1 MPDHRVGT
9 RRALRLLGAAG
20 LAAVLLL
27 LPHFLSFS
35 QQELLVFLSINVLIV
50 ASYRLLTLTGEW
62 SLAHVVLM
70 GVGGYAS
77 ALYTKSFGVPVPLS
91 VLCGAATAGFVAFLL
106 SFPLFRMKGFY
117 FLIGSFAAGEVI
129 RLIWKRFTD
138 PFGGATGIKRI
149 PGFPEVDLGFVAFD
163 PYSPV
168 HYYYLVLAVV
178 ALSLVVLHLVE
189 RSRIGLTFHAIHW
202 QDRLAES
209 VGIDAF
215 RYRALAFVIASV
227 FAGLGGGL
235 YAHYLSTV
243 NPGQFDVDQMIY
255 VVIWTIVGG
264 TSRLYGPILGVV
276 TLTIVDEIVLRAIGI
291 DQMRPLF
298 YGVILIATILFLPKG
313 LESLVIRFA
322 DRFSM
327 AERRARRL
335 SPPAGEGAPF
345 ASRKGG

>member
-1 MPDHRVGT
+1 MPEHGAT
-9 RRALRLLGAAG
+9 LRRAYRLLAV
-20 LAAVLLL
+20 LAATAFLFL
-27 LPHFLSFS
+27 LPHILSFS
-35 QQELLVFLSINVLIV
+35 QQELLVFLAINVLIV

-70 GVGGYAS
+70 GVGGYSS
-77 ALYTKSFGVPVPLS
+77 ALLSKSLGVPVPLS
-91 VLCGAATAGFVAFLL
+91 ILLGAAGAGFLAFIL

-149 PGFPEVDLGFVAFD
+149 PGLPELDLGFVTVDF
-163 PYSPV
+163 YSPV
-168 HYYYLVLAVV
+168 HYYYLM
-178 ALSLVVLHLVE
+178 LVVVSLSVVILHLIE

-202 QDRLAES
+202 QDRLAQS

-215 RYRALAFVIASV
+215 RYRMLAFVVAST
-227 FAGLGGGL
+227 FAGLGGAF

-243 NPGQFDVDQMIY
+243 NPNQFDVEQMVY

-264 TSRLYGPILGVV
+264 TTRLYGPILGVV
-276 TLTIVDEIVLRAIGI
+276 ALTIIDEVVLRAIGV
-291 DQMRPLF
+291 DQIRPLL

-313 LESLVIRFA
+313 LESLVIRFLESPTT
-322 DRFSM
+322 RLPV
-327 AERRARRL
+327 AERR
-335 SPPAGEGAPF
+335 
-345 ASRKGG
+345 